1 MKLNRVSNCKRLL
14 ITGSVAYFCTNCV
27 VPLRNELMPL
37 ITLTSDIGQKD
48 YLVGAIKGQLLQA
61 VPGCTLVDISHELT
75 PFNYPRAAYLC
86 RNAIKNFPDFTF
98 HVVLV
103 NLFENKQEHL
113 LLAYHNRQ
121 YILCAD
127 NGLLTMIVEDKPEL
141 VIGLPMAKFVIRDAL
156 HMIRVFGKSIQSLVE
171 GQSIHTIGVADIEIV
186 EKNPLRPLLG
196 ENWIEGQIIFI
207 DHFEN
212 VVINITREAFEE
224 QRRGRGFTIA
234 FKRGEVI
241 EKICETYADVP
252 EGEKLALF
260 NAAGYLEIAINK
272 GNAAGLL
279 GLQGYSEK
287 QSAHLQNRLFYQ
299 TIRIFFE

>member
-1 MKLNRVSNCKRLL
+1 MF
-14 ITGSVAYFCTNCV
+14 ITGTVSYFCTNIV
-27 VPLRNELMPL
+27 VLLLITHMPL

-48 YLVGAIKGQLLQA
+48 YLAGAIKGQLLQM

-75 PFNYPRAAYLC
+75 PFNYPQAAYVC

-98 HVVLV
+98 HIVLV
-103 NLFENKQEHL
+103 NLFENKNEHL
-113 LLAYHNRQ
+113 LLAFHNRQ

-127 NGLLTMIVEDKPEL
+127 NGLLTMIAEGKPEI
-141 VIGLPMAKFVIRDAL
+141 VIGLPMDKTVAKNAL
-156 HMIRVFGKSIQSLVE
+156 YITRIFGKSIQAIANGESL
-171 GQSIHTIGVADIEIV
+171 STIGTPDIDIL
-186 EKNPLRPLLG
+186 EKNPLRPMLG

-224 QRRGRGFTIA
+224 QRKGRRFTIA
-234 FKRGEVI
+234 FKRDEVI
-241 EKICETYADVP
+241 EKISETYADVP

-260 NAAGYLEIAINK
+260 NSAGYLEIAINK